1 MFQPKM
7 IELEEQLNC
16 SKNHK
21 SPIQMVLLDKN
32 LKREE
37 RLLCAICLENF
48 EGETKIIGI
57 KKVLQKIQ
65 DNQQNKVEKIQKL
78 INIDVDLVESFV
90 SELKQLKSK
99 IIQLFDELISNSS
112 EWIQSLNNI
121 GQYNSQYSFYD
132 ELEII
137 IMDSQM
143 QNLFNEQS
151 IIAQITKLNNQLYE
165 KINMKLSALRDQE
178 LYSQCDKALINLN
191 LHHNM
196 NMKLI
201 DNSIKK
207 EATCYAISFN
217 QSGSLMISAS
227 NCDIIVWKFEQGKMN
242 EITKSIG
249 HTQTIF
255 CLQFSQKSNSF
266 VSAGADNSIRC
277 WNQINQKEWKSSQ
290 SYTQHTN
297 CIDCLIL
304 NQSENQLISGGR
316 DKSIKIWKIDFT
328 NNQLTYLYSLDKH
341 TNNVYS
347 LCFNQSE
354 DTLVSCGEDII
365 IWKMDNVQKW
375 QFGQV
380 VTKSIQEY
388 GCRLCFIN
396 NDQFIWIAGNK
407 VSKDCISTFELI
419 NQKYQENF
427 SKELKLIQ
435 NDKTGDLSLFPI
447 CYVRQNN
454 LMIVKHKYYVY
465 LIKISNEGQL
475 KIITQI
481 KFESNYIFGALTYD
495 GRYLVIWEKVGQ
507 KFLVYELNNN

>member
-7 IELEEQLNC
+7 IELEEQLIC

-48 EGETKIIGI
+48 EGEAKIIGI

-65 DNQQNKVEKIQKL
+65 DNQQKKVENIQKL

-99 IIQLFDELISNSS
+99 IIQQFDELISYSS

-121 GQYNSQYSFYD
+121 GQYNSQYSFYE
-132 ELEII
+132 ELEIVI
-137 IMDSQM
+137 KNNQM

-151 IIAQITKLNNQLYE
+151 IIAQITKLNNQLYD
-165 KINMKLSALRDQE
+165 KINMKLSALRDQV

-191 LHHNM
+191 QHH

-201 DNSIKK
+201 DNSIIKA
-207 EATCYAISFN
+207 ETCYAISFN

-227 NCDIIVWKFEQGKMN
+227 NYDIIVWKFEKGKMN
-242 EITKSIG
+242 EITKISG
-249 HTQTIF
+249 HTQTIS

-266 VSAGADNSIRC
+266 VSAGFDNSIRC

-297 CIDCLIL
+297 CINCLIL

-328 NNQLTYLYSLDKH
+328 NNQLTYLYYLDKH

-354 DTLVSCGEDII
+354 DTLVSCGDESII
-365 IWKMDNVQKW
+365 IWKMDNLKKW

-380 VTKSIQEY
+380 VTKSINEFGY
-388 GCRLCFIN
+388 RLCFIN
-396 NDQFIWIAGNK
+396 NDQFIQIAGNQI
-407 VSKDCISTFELI
+407 SKDCISTFELK
-419 NQKYQENF
+419 NEKYQENL
-427 SKELKLIQ
+427 SKELKLIK
-435 NDKTGDLSLFPI
+435 NDQTSDLNLFPI
-447 CYVRQNN
+447 FHVRQNN

-475 KIITQI
+475 KIITYI
-481 KFESNYIFGALTYD
+481 KFESNYIFGALSYD
-495 GRYLVIWEKVGQ
+495 GRYLVIWEKVEQ
-507 KFLVYELNNN
+507 KFHIYELNNN